1 MNRLP
6 TAKRA
11 QILGMLVEGMSMRG
25 TARQADVDRN
35 TVAKLLRDAGNA
47 AAAYHH
53 EQVRG
58 ITGERKIECDEM
70 WSFVY
75 AKQKNLAEAKDA
87 PNVAGNIWTW
97 IALDRETKLIVSYLL
112 SDGRDAESAIQF
124 MLDLGRR
131 LTRTPIVFT
140 DQLPSYIEASQWV
153 FGMKA
158 KHVQGKTITNHV
170 ERQNLTM
177 RMAMRRF
184 IRKTNGFSKRL
195 EYHAAMLALYV
206 CFYNWCRIH
215 STLRVTPAMAAG
227 LTPTLHDLDW
237 IVDLINARAPK
248 PNRPKHYRKRA
259 S

>member
-6 TAKRA
+6 TAKRV

-35 TVAKLLRDAGNA
+35 TVAKLLQDAGNA
-47 AAAYHH
+47 CAAHH
-53 EQVRG
+53 NQAVCG
-58 ITGERKIECDEM
+58 LTGERTVQCDEM

-75 AKQKNLAEAKDA
+75 AKEKNLATAKAA
-87 PNVAGNIWTW
+87 PTVAGNIWTW
-97 IALDRETKLIVSYLL
+97 VGIDTETRLVISYLL
-112 SDGRDAESAIQF
+112 SDGRDADAATEF
-124 MLDLGRR
+124 MLDLSRR
-131 LTRTPIVFT
+131 LTRTPIIVS
-140 DQLPSYIEASQWV
+140 DALPSYVEAAQWT
-153 FGMKA
+153 FGYMA
-158 KHVQGKTITNHV
+158 KHVQSKSGTSYV

-177 RMAMRRF
+177 RMGMRRF
-184 IRKTNGFSKRL
+184 IRRTNGFSKRVHK
-195 EYHAAMLALYV
+195 HAAMVALWYTY
-206 CFYNWCRIH
+206 YNWCRIH